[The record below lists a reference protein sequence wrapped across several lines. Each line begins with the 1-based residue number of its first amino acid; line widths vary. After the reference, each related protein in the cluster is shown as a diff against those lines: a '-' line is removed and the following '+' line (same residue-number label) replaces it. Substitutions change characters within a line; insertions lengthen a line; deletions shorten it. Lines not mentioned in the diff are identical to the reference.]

1 MKNAPETAGLP
12 QKLDFLQRALPW
24 LTLVVLTSCTEAPTA
39 PPVKRA
45 VHVATLAVRDLGSAS
60 RYSGALEPR
69 EKTDLTFKTAGK
81 VVSLAQT
88 GEAEQ
93 RRPIQEGDRVQR
105 GQVLASLDS
114 DDYQTQARVAA
125 AGVDQ
130 ADAQIHAAEAAVQQA
145 GAEHGRAKTL
155 RESGAISPAE
165 LDRAQTALRTA
176 RANLE
181 AARSQRRTRSE
192 QHALARSVVDDAAL
206 RSPLDGVVARR
217 MVEVGST
224 VNPGVVA
231 FTVIDTSQ
239 MRAVFGVPDLHIGA
253 VHLGD
258 RVPVY
263 LDALPGKVLA
273 GSVSKVHPMAD
284 PQVRSFAVEVTVANP
299 DGELRAGMVAT
310 AAISKADFPGAG
322 QGAGQGAGHGTGQ
335 GAGQSALLV
344 PLSAVVRPSRGAG
357 FGVWVL
363 DPKTAKV
370 ALRQIEPGDLSGN
383 DLIVIKGLQAGDQ
396 IVTEGA
402 AWLHEGEAVE
412 VIP

>member
-1 MKNAPETAGLP
+1 MKNALETTWRP
-12 QKLDFLQRALPW
+12 QKLAGLHRALPW
-24 LTLVVLTSCTEAPTA
+24 ATLVLLASCTEPPTT

-45 VHVATLAVRDLGSAS
+45 VQVVTLAVRDLGSAA

-81 VVSLAQT
+81 VLTLAQT
-88 GEAEQ
+88 GDADQ

-105 GQVLASLDS
+105 GQILASLDA

-130 ADAQIHAAEAAVQQA
+130 ADAQVHAAEAAVQQA
-145 GAEHGRAKTL
+145 GAEHSRAKTL
-155 RESGAISPAE
+155 GESGAISPAE

-181 AARSQRRTRSE
+181 GVRSQRRTRNE
-192 QHALARSVVDDAAL
+192 QHALARSVVDDTAL
-206 RSPLDGVVARR
+206 RSPLDGLVARR

-231 FTVIDTSQ
+231 FTVIDASQ
-239 MRAVFGVPDLHIGA
+239 MRVVFGVPDLHIGA

-273 GSVSKVHPMAD
+273 GSVSKVHPVAD

-310 AAISKADFPGAG
+310 AAISKAEL
-322 QGAGQGAGHGTGQ
+322 QG
-335 GAGQSALLV
+335 ALLV
-344 PLSAVVRPSRGAG
+344 PLAAVVRPPRGAG

-396 IVTEGA
+396 VVTEGA
-402 AWLHEGEAVE
+402 AWLHDGEAVG
-412 VIP
+412 VTP

>member
-1 MKNAPETAGLP
+1 MNTALATTLRPP
-12 QKLDFLQRALPW
+12 QLFARGRAW
-24 LTLVVLTSCTEAPTA
+24 AWATLVVIAGCAEPPTA
-39 PPVKRA
+39 PAVKRA
-45 VHVATLAVRDLGSAS
+45 VQVSTLAVRDLGSAA

-69 EKTDLTFKTAGK
+69 ERTDLTFKTAGK
-81 VVSLAQT
+81 VLTLAQT
-88 GEAEQ
+88 GDAEQ

-105 GQVLASLDS
+105 GQILANLDA

-125 AGVDQ
+125 AGVEQ

-181 AARSQRRTRSE
+181 AARSQRRTRNE

-206 RSPLDGVVARR
+206 QSPLDGLVARR

-224 VNPGVVA
+224 VNPGVIA

-239 MRAVFGVPDLHIGA
+239 MRVVFGVPDLHIGA

-284 PQVRSFAVEVTVANP
+284 PQIRSFAVEVTVANP

-310 AAISKADFPGAG
+310 AAISKAEL
-322 QGAGQGAGHGTGQ
+322 QG
-335 GAGQSALLV
+335 ALLV
-344 PLSAVVRPSRGAG
+344 PLAAVVRPPRGPG

-383 DLIVIKGLQAGDQ
+383 DLIVTKGLQAGEQ

-402 AWLHEGEAVE
+402 AWLHDGEAVE
-412 VIP
+412 VTP

>member
-1 MKNAPETAGLP
+1 MKTALAMPLLP
-12 QKLDFLQRALPW
+12 PQSFDRRRAW
-24 LTLVVLTSCTEAPTA
+24 AWATLVVLTSCADPPTA

-45 VHVATLAVRDLGSAS
+45 VHVTTLAVRDLGSAA

-81 VVSLAQT
+81 VLTLAQT
-88 GEAEQ
+88 GDAEQ

-105 GQVLASLDS
+105 GQILASLDA

-181 AARSQRRTRSE
+181 AARSQRRTRNE
-192 QHALARSVVDDAAL
+192 QHALARSVVDDTAL
-206 RSPLDGVVARR
+206 RSPLDGLVARR

-231 FTVIDTSQ
+231 FTVIDASQ
-239 MRAVFGVPDLHIGA
+239 MRVVFGVPDLHIGA

-273 GSVSKVHPMAD
+273 GSVSKVHPVAD

-310 AAISKADFPGAG
+310 AAISKAELQA
-322 QGAGQGAGHGTGQ
+322 
-335 GAGQSALLV
+335 ALLV
-344 PLSAVVRPSRGAG
+344 PLAAVVRPPRGPG

-363 DPKTAKV
+363 DPKTSKV

-383 DLIVIKGLQAGDQ
+383 DLIVTKGLQAGDQ

-402 AWLHEGEAVE
+402 AWLHDGEAVE
-412 VIP
+412 VTP